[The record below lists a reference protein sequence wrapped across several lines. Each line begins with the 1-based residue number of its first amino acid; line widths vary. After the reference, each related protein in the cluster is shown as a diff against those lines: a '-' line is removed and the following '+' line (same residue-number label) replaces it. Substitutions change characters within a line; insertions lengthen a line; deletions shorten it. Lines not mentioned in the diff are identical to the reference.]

1 MFLRH
6 LSDNEIQDHLD
17 GRFSQNG
24 RYVSDHIES
33 CDYCQAQLAQYQ
45 TLFGALKKEVPF
57 RLSASFSNNLLAKLV
72 DEPKAS
78 YNLVVWSALFG
89 FLSLVLGTGITLF
102 FTGVKPIVATGALIQ
117 RVTNAIN
124 LDWLAPID
132 AFLTGLNLNLSL
144 LGSAIFVVALI
155 SLIDYLLLRPRHKI
169 ASFFKMMV
177 V

>member
-1 MFLRH
+1 MSLRH
-6 LSDNEIQDHLD
+6 LTDNEIQDYLD

-45 TLFGALKKEVPF
+45 TLFGALRKEVPF
-57 RLSASFSNNLLAKLV
+57 RLPASFSNNLLAKLAQ
-72 DEPKAS
+72 EPKAS
-78 YNLVVWSALFG
+78 PRLGAWAALFA
-89 FLSLVLGTGITLF
+89 FLALVLGTEITLF
-102 FTGVKPIVATGALIQ
+102 FTGVKPLVATWTFVQ
-117 RVTNAIN
+117 RVANAIN
-124 LDWLAPID
+124 LEWLASIN
-132 AFLTGLNLNLSL
+132 AFLAGLNLNLSL

-155 SLIDYLLLRPRHKI
+155 SVIDYMLLRPRHKI